1 MHLDHCHLASVLIGV
16 LVERDRAWFVRLDEG
31 RKLRNTPLL
40 VLELALLELVS
51 SDEDERPGHFGS
63 LRLGFDGLSAVRRSR
78 RHPFDV
84 DGRGPGSGL
93 ARSVGQ
99 ASARLM
105 YLMA

>member
-1 MHLDHCHLASVLIGV
+1 MHLDHCDLASVLVRV
-16 LVERDRAWFVRLDEG
+16 LVERDHAWFVRLDEG
-31 RKLRNTPLL
+31 RKLRNTSLF

-63 LRLGFDGLSAVRRSR
+63 FRLGLDGRSTGGRSR
-78 RHPFDV
+78 RHPFRC
-84 DGRGPGSGL
+84 GRAKPDRSL

-105 YLMA
+105 Y